1 MKIDGGKEGEGR
13 LLARFAKIYVL
24 GIFRMNAPG
33 VRNSSYTLERVTT
46 MLKTLFRVAPRR
58 LVSSLRFS
66 EFSPF
71 PPLPSPVFPVRDNGL
86 TKQTRDSS
94 SSPILY
100 FLPFLFFQSESR
112 CISFRGQSTKRG
124 EEGIKVDGYRS
135 LDLIPFP
142 LSLYEN
148 IPTNYI
154 FHEIYIYI
162 YIYI

>member
-86 TKQTRDSS
+86 TKQTR
-94 SSPILY
+94 
-100 FLPFLFFQSESR
+100 FLFFSNSLFSPF
-112 CISFRGQSTKRG
+112 SFFSKR
-124 EEGIKVDGYRS
+124 I
-135 LDLIPFP
+135 
-142 LSLYEN
+142 SLYLVSRAK
-148 IPTNYI
+148 YKAGRGRDQGRRL
-154 FHEIYIYI
+154 
-162 YIYI
+162 

>member
-1 MKIDGGKEGEGR
+1 MEGRKGR

-66 EFSPF
+66 EFSPP
-71 PPLPSPVFPVRDNGL
+71 PPLHELSPPQCFPYATMAWRN
-86 TKQTRDSS
+86 KRDSS

-100 FLPFLFFQSESR
+100 FLPSLFFQSESR

-142 LSLYEN
+142 LSLYES

-154 FHEIYIYI
+154 FHEIYIYMEI
-162 YIYI
+162 V

>member
-66 EFSPF
+66 EFSL
-71 PPLPSPVFPVRDNGL
+71 PPSRALPSPPLLSVSR
-86 TKQTRDSS
+86 TRQWPDETNTRFLLFSNS
-94 SSPILY
+94 LFSP
-100 FLPFLFFQSESR
+100 FSFFS
-112 CISFRGQSTKRG
+112 KR
-124 EEGIKVDGYRS
+124 I
-135 LDLIPFP
+135 
-142 LSLYEN
+142 SLYLVSRAK
-148 IPTNYI
+148 YKAGRGRDQGRRL
-154 FHEIYIYI
+154 
-162 YIYI
+162 

>member
-86 TKQTRDSS
+86 TKQTRFLLFSNS
-94 SSPILY
+94 LFSP
-100 FLPFLFFQSESR
+100 FSFFS
-112 CISFRGQSTKRG
+112 KR
-124 EEGIKVDGYRS
+124 I
-135 LDLIPFP
+135 
-142 LSLYEN
+142 SLYLVSRAK
-148 IPTNYI
+148 YKAGRGRDQGRRL
-154 FHEIYIYI
+154 
-162 YIYI
+162 

>member
-94 SSPILY
+94 SSPRAHQFFI
-100 FLPFLFFQSESR
+100 FSLFFFFKANLVVSRFAGKVQSGERKGSR
-112 CISFRGQSTKRG
+112 STVIG
-124 EEGIKVDGYRS
+124 VWI
-135 LDLIPFP
+135 
-142 LSLYEN
+142 
-148 IPTNYI
+148 
-154 FHEIYIYI
+154 
-162 YIYI
+162 

>member
-1 MKIDGGKEGEGR
+1 MEGRKGR

-86 TKQTRDSS
+86 TKQTRFLLFSNS
-94 SSPILY
+94 LFSP
-100 FLPFLFFQSESR
+100 FSFFS
-112 CISFRGQSTKRG
+112 KR
-124 EEGIKVDGYRS
+124 I
-135 LDLIPFP
+135 
-142 LSLYEN
+142 SLYLVSRAK
-148 IPTNYI
+148 YKAGRGRDQGRRL
-154 FHEIYIYI
+154 
-162 YIYI
+162 